1 MLMTAAEKV
10 TNHIVTITFNLKR
23 GNAEKRRL
31 GGFGGNWMVAPE
43 STLR

>member
-1 MLMTAAEKV
+1 MTAAEKV
-10 TNHIVTITFNLKR
+10 TNHIATITINLKR